1 MRPVIPYVIAAA
13 LFGLGVYGVLRR
25 RNAVLVLMAVELMLN
40 AVNLLL
46 VTAIAAPLHAALG
59 TAAPAGSPGAPGTAE
74 TGALPFTGQAF
85 TLFVIVIAA
94 AEVGVGLAIVLQL
107 YRLRG
112 TVAIDEVRLDAHTP
126 DSGPRAIMDAPGRTA
141 APTAVTGPVRATAAR
156 PAAGP
161 ATGPTR

>member
-1 MRPVIPYVIAAA
+1 MRPAIPYVVAAL

-46 VTAIAAPLHAALG
+46 VTADAAPLHAALG
-59 TAAPAGSPGAPGTAE
+59 HPPPAAEGAAP
-74 TGALPFTGQAF
+74 LPLTGQAF

-112 TVAIDEVRLDAHTP
+112 TVTIDDVRLDEHTP
-126 DSGPRAIMDAPGRTA
+126 DTGPQAIVAAPALTGSGTTTPAATTTPTTGPAPG
-141 APTAVTGPVRATAAR
+141 
-156 PAAGP
+156 AG
-161 ATGPTR
+161 R